1 VALDTH
7 QEETHILHR
16 LTEAMAGRLPPAEA
30 ARVGKEADALFAAH
44 QDRVYAICYR
54 FVGNAERAREL
65 AQDVLL
71 TAWVKLPE
79 FRGDSSFGTWLYGIA
94 RNLCFRAM
102 RKRGENLLEADG
114 VVETADPRASAL
126 SALRR
131 REREDL
137 LRRASLVLQPLEQEA
152 VHLRYVEH
160 LPQDRITKVLGLDS
174 ASGAR
179 GLLQRCRRK
188 LSREMNR
195 LLEELGHG
203 TSFVRSSVT

>member
-1 VALDTH
+1 
-7 QEETHILHR
+7 
-16 LTEAMAGRLPPAEA
+16 M
-30 ARVGKEADALFAAH
+30 
-44 QDRVYAICYR
+44 
-54 FVGNAERAREL
+54 
-65 AQDVLL
+65 

-79 FRGDSSFGTWLYGIA
+79 FRGDSSFGTWLYGIS

-102 RKRGENLLEADG
+102 RKRGENLLAADG
-114 VVETADPRASAL
+114 VVEEADPRASAL
-126 SALRR
+126 STLRR

-160 LPQDRITKVLGLDS
+160 LPQDRITEVLGLES

-188 LSREMNR
+188 LGREMNR
-195 LLEELGHG
+195 LLGELGHG
-203 TSFVRSSVT
+203 TSFIRSSVT